1 MLYHF
6 LKNIWFL
13 KVILYKKCVG
23 DTPSFKILSEEAKM
37 SWKNR
42 CGIIHK
48 PTCCQF
54 FLNTIYLANFFMTLD
69 FSNSRGFYR
78 SCKFSL
84 MNVLQNCWFQRSCRW
99 KKYKYYKNICH
110 FIRRLSCNNFYTN
123 YIELVS
129 QKVTCKSNKTFV

>member
-1 MLYHF
+1 MILESNTLQNMLATHLPLEFCLRKLKCHGKTAVVSYTNQLVASFFKYH
-6 LKNIWFL
+6 
-13 KVILYKKCVG
+13 
-23 DTPSFKILSEEAKM
+23 
-37 SWKNR
+37 
-42 CGIIHK
+42 
-48 PTCCQF
+48 
-54 FLNTIYLANFFMTLD
+54 IYLANFFMTLD
-69 FSNSRGFYR
+69 FSNSRGFFR

-110 FIRRLSCNNFYTN
+110 FIRHRSCNNFYTN